1 MSNLSVII
9 KDSYRL
15 RQSVNHI
22 FELLWV
28 IVYPWIFLEMN
39 TSVINP
45 GNKESGTK
53 TNPLKRTEVSQKAN
67 LYQFHKILV
76 FFSLHILAICL
87 HLVNFDGKRQTYHCV
102 MEIRMKSGYH
112 LTTQHFQVPP
122 RSKPTHVNM
131 ARLQNIGTRSSK
143 QRMLG
148 IIHGNFSKIQGMRLE
163 NQGSGTFSL

>member
-1 MSNLSVII
+1 M
-9 KDSYRL
+9 
-15 RQSVNHI
+15 
-22 FELLWV
+22 
-28 IVYPWIFLEMN
+28 YPLIFLEMN

-76 FFSLHILAICL
+76 FFSLHIFAICL

-131 ARLQNIGTRSSK
+131 ARQEHWHERQQAKNAGDNPWKFLKIEGT
-143 QRMLG
+143 
-148 IIHGNFSKIQGMRLE
+148 RLE
-163 NQGSGTFSL
+163 NQGVAGLSHCKIAELYRCIKRFGIEQAAQKN